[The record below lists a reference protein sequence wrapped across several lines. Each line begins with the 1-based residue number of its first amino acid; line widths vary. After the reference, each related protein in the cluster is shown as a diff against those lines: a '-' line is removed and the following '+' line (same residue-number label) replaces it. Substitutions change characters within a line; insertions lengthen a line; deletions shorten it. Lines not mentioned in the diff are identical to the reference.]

1 MAAITQIRQRHS
13 DSRAYYDRKIA
24 EGKATKRS
32 FGSLGRQ
39 ISDAVYG
46 RLRADARH
54 SAQGQ
59 GKGPGGNRERLCR
72 QAGRLSPRS
81 CLWSRA
87 WPAATT

>member
-24 EGKATKRS
+24 EGKATKRP

-46 RLRADARH
+46 LY
-54 SAQGQ
+54 
-59 GKGPGGNRERLCR
+59 
-72 QAGRLSPRS
+72 RS
-81 CLWSRA
+81 KSRDGVVSWMLA
-87 WPAATT
+87 ESSSTTAAS